1 MNVKKRGRRR
11 FLKDAALAGLAVGGV
26 RSASA
31 QTPAPEAPPKNLRAY
46 GERSQFEKSV
56 RSWAPGGGTSTYAP
70 LQDLEGIITPS
81 SLHYVFTRG
90 ITPPAIDP
98 REHRLLIHG
107 MVDRPLIFTMEELK
121 RLPSVS
127 RIHFV
132 ECVANTAPTRGRWAA
147 ESVQERHGKSS
158 CSEWTGVPLSLVL
171 QEAGVQKGA
180 SWVLAESA
188 DRVKHSMSITLEKA
202 MDDTLLAYGQNG
214 EAVRPDQG
222 YPLKLLVPGWEGVRN
237 IKWLRRIQVGD
248 KPFLT
253 PTDMHGN
260 ASLRK
265 DGKARWFNC
274 EMGPKSVI
282 TSPSGGQQLSS
293 RGFHEITGLA
303 WSGLGAIQ
311 RVEVSTDGGRSWKDA
326 KLQGPVHRIAHTRF
340 RFDWNWNGEEVVIQS
355 RCTDDKGVRQPS
367 LLEFANT
374 WGVEPDYFRTTTNS
388 VVHFNPIQPWKISR
402 EGRVYNAVW
411 ET

>member
-1 MNVKKRGRRR
+1 
-11 FLKDAALAGLAVGGV
+11 
-26 RSASA
+26 
-31 QTPAPEAPPKNLRAY
+31 
-46 GERSQFEKSV
+46 
-56 RSWAPGGGTSTYAP
+56 
-70 LQDLEGIITPS
+70 
-81 SLHYVFTRG
+81 
-90 ITPPAIDP
+90 
-98 REHRLLIHG
+98 
-107 MVDRPLIFTMEELK
+107 
-121 RLPSVS
+121 
-127 RIHFV
+127 
-132 ECVANTAPTRGRWAA
+132 
-147 ESVQERHGKSS
+147 
-158 CSEWTGVPLSLVL
+158 
-171 QEAGVQKGA
+171 
-180 SWVLAESA
+180 
-188 DRVKHSMSITLEKA
+188 
-202 MDDTLLAYGQNG
+202 
-214 EAVRPDQG
+214 
-222 YPLKLLVPGWEGVRN
+222 
-237 IKWLRRIQVGD
+237 VGD